1 MSVVRIRSLARVPF
15 SRVIEA
21 AMRRDMLL
29 RTRRRLP
36 ALLTMGAIAS
46 ASVGCVAVGGAKH
59 QEPPTLGK
67 QLLDL
72 RAARDAG
79 AITECEYAAAKA
91 KMLEE

>member
-36 ALLTMGAIAS
+36 ALLTIAS

-59 QEPPTLGK
+59 QETPTLGK